1 MSKTVVEI
9 AGKHLGQT
17 ISKYSETYDASLLVK
32 VPRYL
37 NRKAYNIKETKLPF
51 TGYDVWNA
59 YEVSA
64 LTTSGRPVVGVLKIV
79 YSSDSK
85 YHVESK
91 SIKLKKSVLKWYK
104 LLLQTT

>member
-51 TGYDVWNA
+51 TGYDV
-59 YEVSA
+59 
-64 LTTSGRPVVGVLKIV
+64 
-79 YSSDSK
+79 
-85 YHVESK
+85 
-91 SIKLKKSVLKWYK
+91 
-104 LLLQTT
+104 